1 MEYPIF
7 WKDDC
12 VGTADVTRQGL
23 YWELRVCAALPG
35 EAMHRLWLYVGDWKK
50 DLGTLIPIS
59 GGFGLVTHLAA
70 KRIPAG
76 DMEFWIDDS
85 KPIPEPP
92 EEPEEAPEGLAESE
106 PETPDEPAEPE
117 TPPEPEA
124 PVFYPVEEGQPFPA
138 VEQLDS
144 ARLAEQ
150 DGKVGIVINE

>member
-12 VGTADVTRQGL
+12 VGTAEVIRQGL

-76 DMEFWIDDS
+76 DMEFWIDNS
-85 KPIPEPP
+85 RPKPK
-92 EEPEEAPEGLAESE
+92 L
-106 PETPDEPAEPE
+106 PAEPAKPE
-117 TPPEPEA
+117 PEMPPEPEKPEA
-124 PVFYPVEEGQPFPA
+124 PTFYPVEENQPFPA
-138 VEQLDS
+138 VERLDT

-150 DGKVGIVINE
+150 DGEVGIVIDE

>member
-12 VGTADVTRQGL
+12 VGTAEVIRQGL

-85 KPIPEPP
+85 RPIQEPP
-92 EEPEEAPEGLAESE
+92 EKAPEIPAEPES
-106 PETPDEPAEPE
+106 ETPDEPTEPE
-117 TPPEPEA
+117 MTPEPEAQA
-124 PVFYPVEEGQPFPA
+124 PVFYPVEENKPFPA
-138 VEQLDS
+138 VERLDT

-150 DGKVGIVINE
+150 DGEVGIVIDE

>member
-12 VGTADVTRQGL
+12 VGTAEVVRQGL

-76 DMEFWIDDS
+76 DMEFWIDES
-85 KPIPEPP
+85 KPEPP
-92 EEPEEAPEGLAESE
+92 EEPAE
-106 PETPDEPAEPE
+106 PEPE
-117 TPPEPEA
+117 TPPEPEKPA
-124 PVFYPVEEGQPFPA
+124 FYPVEEDRPFPA
-138 VEQLDS
+138 VEQLDT
-144 ARLAEQ
+144 ARLAER
-150 DGKVGIVINE
+150 DGEVGIVTDE